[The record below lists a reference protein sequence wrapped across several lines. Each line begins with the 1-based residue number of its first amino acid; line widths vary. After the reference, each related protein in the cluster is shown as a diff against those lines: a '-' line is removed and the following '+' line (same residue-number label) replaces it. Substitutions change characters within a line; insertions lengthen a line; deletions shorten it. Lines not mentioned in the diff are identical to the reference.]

1 MMWNDGS
8 FEHLLSDPYA
18 EHPVVNRHIMNG
30 GGKGGGAQQPTST
43 TSTVNQSNLPE
54 YARPYYES
62 ILNRSQQV
70 SNDPYVPYGGERI
83 APFNQTQAQAFGLA
97 ESNVGQWRPQV
108 NAAGNSINQADFN
121 PQQVTNTFQ
130 AGQWTDPGVAQSYMS
145 PYMQNVVDIG
155 KREATRDFNVQQ
167 TGRDTAATQ
176 AGAFG
181 GYRHG
186 IVDAE
191 AGRNLNQQ
199 LQDIQATGQQQA
211 YQTGLGAFNQD
222 RNALAQESQLGMQAA
237 GANNQYGL
245 QAGQLDLSRGQAQAG
260 LGQLMQQMGQSDV
273 SNLLNIGNMQN
284 AQTQAGMD
292 MAYQDFLNQRDYDRQ
307 NLNWMSGI
315 LRGVPVSANSNV
327 TGYQYQAPPNQMSQV
342 AGLGLGAAGLA
353 KMFS

>member
-1 MMWNDGS
+1 MGS
-8 FEHLLSDPYA
+8 
-18 EHPVVNRHIMNG
+18 
-30 GGKGGGAQQPTST
+30 GKGGGGAQQPTST

-83 APFNQTQAQAFGLA
+83 AQFNPTQQMAFGKATDNLDDWRGHTDQA
-97 ESNVGQWRPQV
+97 SQSIGQA
-108 NAAGNSINQADFN
+108 NFD

-155 KREATRDFNVQQ
+155 KREATRDFGMQQ
-167 TGRDTAATQ
+167 ANRDTAATQ

-222 RNALAQESQLGMQAA
+222 RSALAQQSQLGMQAA

-260 LGQLMQQMGQSDV
+260 LGQLVQGMGNTDIQT
-273 SNLLNIGNMQN
+273 LLNVGNMQN
-284 AQTQAGMD
+284 AQSQAGMD